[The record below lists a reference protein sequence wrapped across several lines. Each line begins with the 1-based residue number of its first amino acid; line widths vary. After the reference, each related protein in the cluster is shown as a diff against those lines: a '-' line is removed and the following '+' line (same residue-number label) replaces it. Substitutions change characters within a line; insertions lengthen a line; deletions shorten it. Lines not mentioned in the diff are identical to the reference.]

1 MVVFNKVVFLN
12 RNSRKVYFMKSGI
25 KESII
30 TAAQSTF
37 KRYGF
42 RKTTMDEIAY
52 AARKG
57 KSSLYYYFKSK
68 EEVFQAVV
76 EKEAAVL
83 RAEIGLKVKEYD
95 SAVEKLRAY
104 IFVRMDG
111 FKNWGNFYDA
121 LKDEYLSNY
130 DFIEKIR
137 IKYDKNEVDTITQI
151 IQEGIK
157 NNEFKSLNA
166 GLTAKTILIAMK
178 GLEGSLIVEKENESN
193 IEKEIDDMLEILF
206 HGICI

>member
-1 MVVFNKVVFLN
+1 
-12 RNSRKVYFMKSGI
+12 MKTDV
-25 KESII
+25 KENII
-30 TAAQSTF
+30 TAAQITF

-57 KSSLYYYFKSK
+57 KSSLYYYFNSK

-83 RAEIGLKVKEYD
+83 RAELAFKVKEYN
-95 SAVEKLRAY
+95 SASEKLRAY
-104 IFVRMDG
+104 IFVRMQG

-137 IKYDKNEVDTITQI
+137 AKYDKSEIDTITQI
-151 IQEGIK
+151 IQEGMERG
-157 NNEFKSLNA
+157 EFKSLNA
-166 GLTAKTILIAMK
+166 RLTAKTVLIAMK
-178 GLEGSLIVEKENESN
+178 GLESSLIVENEQESS
-193 IEKEIDDMLEILF
+193 IAREIDDMLEILF
-206 HGICI
+206 HGICN